1 HCIAQRSCRTVCI
14 SCFVRVGVVL
24 RGMSSALI
32 ADPSS
37 SSAKKTEEGSAESAT
52 AQSHP
57 GSGSARREI
66 NIRKFISAECAR
78 PYEPPRWKSF
88 RLPAAKYELLIY
100 AELLI
105 AAMVIVALKEVAI
118 VPWSKVERL
127 NAAIKKLNPAQLTM
141 DDAILLASKLLNA
154 TSEEPPCALLRIPPK
169 ITEKC
174 AVEHSEFEYAPLSRP
189 SLFPKGLLKGSDLR
203 RAYQMTCCNG
213 YLSSRF
219 CPCGYELIE
228 EHCIALVR
236 IPSAELLKSI
246 KRRPCGDFGQ
256 VASFESTM
264 TISTLQQL
272 SAHFNKCAVEHSEF
286 EYAPLSRPSLFPKG
300 LLKGSDL
307 RRAYQMTCCNGYL
320 SSREL
325 LKSIKRR
332 PCGDF
337 GQVASFESTMTI
349 STLQQLSAHFN
360 VIIYLDV
367 AYSCATKTASKISDS
382 SPIPFNS
389 FLMSRCHTNSTK
401 DFEYFTIEADS
412 VREKSPNNSWILCV
426 AQRNE
431 GSEWWL
437 PDLDG

>member
-1 HCIAQRSCRTVCI
+1 
-14 SCFVRVGVVL
+14 
-24 RGMSSALI
+24 MSSALI

-52 AQSHP
+52 AQ
-57 GSGSARREI
+57 I
-66 NIRKFISAECAR
+66 ISAECAR

-141 DDAILLASKLLNA
+141 DDAILVIIFIDYAIVA
-154 TSEEPPCALLRIPPK
+154 IA
-169 ITEKC
+169 KC

-236 IPSAELLKSI
+236 IPSA
-246 KRRPCGDFGQ
+246 
-256 VASFESTM
+256 
-264 TISTLQQL
+264 
-272 SAHFNKCAVEHSEF
+272 
-286 EYAPLSRPSLFPKG
+286 
-300 LLKGSDL
+300 
-307 RRAYQMTCCNGYL
+307 
-320 SSREL
+320 
-325 LKSIKRR
+325 
-332 PCGDF
+332 
-337 GQVASFESTMTI
+337 
-349 STLQQLSAHFN
+349 
-360 VIIYLDV
+360 
-367 AYSCATKTASKISDS
+367 
-382 SPIPFNS
+382 
-389 FLMSRCHTNSTK
+389 
-401 DFEYFTIEADS
+401 
-412 VREKSPNNSWILCV
+412 
-426 AQRNE
+426 
-431 GSEWWL
+431 
-437 PDLDG
+437 